1 MCYTSAGLE
10 VARCSVVDGE
20 GAVVF
25 DSLILPPRP
34 ITDYNTQYS
43 GITAAHMEGVTTS
56 LAQAQAALLAL
67 VAEETLLVGHSLE
80 NDLQALK
87 LLHRSAADTALLY
100 PHPRGPP
107 FKPALRVLS
116 ERLLGRRI
124 QEGNHDSVADAR
136 ATMAL
141 ARLKFARGPAFGE
154 PRPEGVPLLQ
164 LLCDAGRR
172 ATLVDRPKALQRLT
186 TGSASAVQA
195 ASDGEVVAR
204 AAREAAREQA
214 GGAAGGG
221 PHLLWASLCDLSTL
235 QEARAQRRRRR
246 WEEGLAAA
254 AAGEAAA
261 EAASVSSRE
270 QEAEEDARAAAALR
284 AADGHVAT
292 LLDAA
297 PAGTL
302 VLVLS
307 GHGDTPA
314 ARRLL
319 EQKFRCARGRWAAAG
334 RALPATGATRASAAG
349 RGVRATRRH

>member
-1 MCYTSAGLE
+1 
-10 VARCSVVDGE
+10 
-20 GAVVF
+20 
-25 DSLILPPRP
+25 
-34 ITDYNTQYS
+34 
-43 GITAAHMEGVTTS
+43 MEGVTTS
-56 LAQAQAALLAL
+56 LADVQAALLAL

-87 LLHRSAADTALLY
+87 LLHRTAADTALLY

-195 ASDGEVVAR
+195 ASDGEVTQR
-204 AAREAAREQA
+204 AAREAARQQA
-214 GGAAGGG
+214 GGPTGGG
-221 PHLLWASLCDLSTL
+221 PHLLYACLSDLAAL

-254 AAGEAAA
+254 VAGEKAA
-261 EAASVSSRE
+261 EAA
-270 QEAEEDARAAAALR
+270 AAAAAAEEEEEAVRSAAVLR
-284 AADGHVAT
+284 AADGHVAS
-292 LLDAA
+292 LLAAA
-297 PAGTL
+297 PPGTL

-307 GHGDTPA
+307 GQGDSPA

-319 EQKFRCARGRWAAAG
+319 EQKFRRNQGLSGGPWGESDEAA
-334 RALPATGATRASAAG
+334 LTLASDHAKNG
-349 RGVRATRRH
+349 LLFMTVV